1 MWHFSSATLSQ
12 KIEKVQERNLRLLY
26 NGSFSSYN
34 SVLLEVERPTMEVS
48 RLRRLA
54 IEVFKTLK
62 SLNPDCMHIYFKNGS
77 HSARRKNNLVIN
89 RGKTT
94 TFDEKSLRTQG
105 PKIWNSLLKDVKDL
119 TSLQKFRE
127 VIKIWYRPK
136 CKCNICKHSDD
147 PYRYT
152 WTSHLRLN
160 MPLWKS
166 YTQYQQTR
174 H

>member
-1 MWHFSSATLSQ
+1 
-12 KIEKVQERNLRLLY
+12 
-26 NGSFSSYN
+26 
-34 SVLLEVERPTMEVS
+34 
-48 RLRRLA
+48 
-54 IEVFKTLK
+54 
-62 SLNPDCMHIYFKNGS
+62 MHIYFKNGS

-127 VIKIWYRPK
+127 VIKIWYRAK

-152 WTSHLRLN
+152 
-160 MPLWKS
+160 
-166 YTQYQQTR
+166 
-174 H
+174 